1 MPDLIFDPVLGALR
15 DVLGRPDDE
24 RRLYQGSVELE
35 SFGGSVG
42 VMLETTASLGVTD
55 AQRAAFTDFVTHQSE
70 RKRQVLQAMF
80 EKYRDE
86 WWVVY
91 ADAIGPAFADRLAP
105 KVADVSAFEAL
116 LSAPSLFLHQHALS
130 LSYECTWDVEHGIG
144 ARFEG
149 NQVVEVGLAGD
160 V

>member
-1 MPDLIFDPVLGALR
+1 MAEIVFDPILGELR
-15 DVLGRPDDE
+15 DILGRPDDE

-55 AQRAAFTDFVTHQSE
+55 AHRSAFTDFATHQTE
-70 RKRQVLQAMF
+70 RKRQILQAMF
-80 EKYRDE
+80 ESYRDQLQA
-86 WWVVY
+86 VY
-91 ADAIGPAFADRLAP
+91 ADAIGPELKDQLAP
-105 KVADVSAFEAL
+105 KADDVTAFEKL
-116 LSAPSLFLHQHALS
+116 LSGPSIHLDDRGLS
-130 LSYECTWDVEHGIG
+130 VSYECTWDVEHGIG

-149 NQVVEVGLAGD
+149 NQVLEVGLAGD